1 MPCRS
6 ATRSGASPL
15 LEGPKGPGGRAEDRE
30 DLVEARRLAAKS
42 TALDPGATLGFNIAA
57 FAHVHE
63 IHTGWS
69 SSLPQSVLAAYEAAS
84 KAVAVDSRD
93 AVSQTALACCEV
105 FLRRTD
111 DAIARLKIA
120 VDLNPNLTWAHGNLG
135 MALTLSGRG
144 DEAVAPF
151 NEALRLSPRDQ
162 FNFLWHYPMGFA
174 LFIAGR
180 CQEALE
186 WTEKALRENASVPG
200 IYRIRA
206 ACLSELDCVDEAKA
220 ACGLSLRRT
229 RLRSS

>member
-1 MPCRS
+1 M
-6 ATRSGASPL
+6 
-15 LEGPKGPGGRAEDRE
+15 
-30 DLVEARRLAAKS
+30 
-42 TALDPGATLGFNIAA
+42 
-57 FAHVHE
+57 
-63 IHTGWS
+63 
-69 SSLPQSVLAAYEAAS
+69 
-84 KAVAVDSRD
+84 DSRD

-120 VDLNPNLTWAHGNLG
+120 IDLNPNLTWAHGNLG
-135 MALTLSGRG
+135 MALTLPGRG

-162 FNFLWHYPMGFA
+162 FNFLWHYLMGFA

-180 CQEALE
+180 CPEALE

-206 ACLSELDCVDEAKA
+206 ACLSELDRFDEAKA
-220 ACGLSLRRT
+220 ALGDFLRLVPDANVASIKAQIPLKRAQDLDRYIDALRRAG
-229 RLRSS
+229 LRDS